1 MGKFMTVKSKLDKQ
15 GRLVIPAEY
24 RKILSISEETELEI
38 SLVANQIIIRRKL
51 SIEPKKI
58 IEWEEKINSLNL
70 KSKRVDNNEFSEK
83 WMSEEYVRNKLGL

>member
-58 IEWEEKINSLNL
+58 IEWEEKIKSLNL
-70 KSKRVDNNEFSEK
+70 KSKRVDNKEFSEK